1 MKTYKRALTSCDCV
15 LTRRAPTPSSQY
27 GKGSPALH
35 QTTGPVST
43 YRALD
48 SSVFL
53 GTDRRH
59 GLGKTLEVGAGP
71 YTQTKA
77 ILEFTKMQVESITL
91 AEPNIYRYVSLDN
104 CAYKDGTLL
113 GHPTILVSAKVEDLG
128 FVETFDTVIHMNV
141 LEHVSDA
148 FEYLTKMYMALKPG
162 GMLIF
167 HERWHTDVEAGVL
180 GDPQG
185 QGFQLHPVRVRIT
198 VLDHLLSLF
207 DPLYNTTEPTTLMR
221 HRSMG
226 EEAYYFVGIKKT
238 AACKLQWGLGGN

>member
-1 MKTYKRALTSCDCV
+1 MTSCIYTYVNSQGSDAEFAV
-15 LTRRAPTPSSQY
+15 WKGLSYSAP
-27 GKGSPALH
+27 G
-35 QTTGPVST
+35 
-43 YRALD
+43 
-48 SSVFL
+48 
-53 GTDRRH
+53 DRSGEH
-59 GLGKTLEVGAGP
+59 LQGFGYFSFFANDTHWLGKTLEVGAGP

-77 ILEFTKMQVESITL
+77 VLQFTHMQVESITL

-104 CAYKDGTLL
+104 CPYKDGSLL
-113 GHPTILVSAKVEDLG
+113 GYPTILVSARVEDLA
-128 FVETFDTVIHMNV
+128 FVHTFDTVIHMNV
-141 LEHVSDA
+141 LEHVNDA

-167 HERWHTDVEAGVL
+167 HERWHTNAEAGVL

-185 QGFQLHPVRVRIT
+185 SGFQLHPVRVRKP

-221 HRSMG
+221 QRSMG

-238 AACKLQWGLGGN
+238 AACKLRWGLGGN